1 MRVELTL
8 GRFPSTRTY
17 SMIFVTTEC
26 SCVACT
32 PGQWCMLVHSAP
44 GTCAADLQE
53 RCAAPFGFTLEPF
66 AYNDAVPLNKQPKPA
81 MADIPRCS
89 ECGAYINCYCGLD
102 SIGWR
107 CSVCGAYSEYVQQ
120 QIRKY
125 SQPAI
130 RETQPEL
137 QRHVYEAL
145 CPSYDSQS
153 VREGVHCIWLHLR
166 KTIEQ
171 HHAQTTRNQ
180 DSV

>member
-1 MRVELTL
+1 
-8 GRFPSTRTY
+8 
-17 SMIFVTTEC
+17 
-26 SCVACT
+26 
-32 PGQWCMLVHSAP
+32 
-44 GTCAADLQE
+44 
-53 RCAAPFGFTLEPF
+53 
-66 AYNDAVPLNKQPKPA
+66 

-107 CSVCGAYSEYVQQ
+107 CSVCGAYSEYVQN
-120 QIRKY
+120 QIRRY

-153 VREGVHCIWLHLR
+153 VREGVHSMQAPSAHAYSKPADANNRGRECAELRLVLHCLFFV
-166 KTIEQ
+166 Q
-171 HHAQTTRNQ
+171 P
-180 DSV
+180 